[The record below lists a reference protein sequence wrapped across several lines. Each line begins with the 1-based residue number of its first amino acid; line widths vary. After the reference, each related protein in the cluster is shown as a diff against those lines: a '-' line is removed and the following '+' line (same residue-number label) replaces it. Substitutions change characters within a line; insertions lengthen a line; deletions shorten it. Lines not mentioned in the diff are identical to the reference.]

1 MSNDTVRFTVDLS
14 IHDGKL
20 GEFERIAQAMCAG
33 SQNESG
39 TLAYSWYLSEDRKR
53 CRLIEIYADAQAALA
68 HLTGPVVKEL
78 VPQLLESSKVTGF
91 EVYGDPGARATEILL
106 RFGAEVF
113 KPWHGLN
120 R

>member
-1 MSNDTVRFTVDLS
+1 MSNGTVQFTVDLS
-14 IHDGKL
+14 IHDGKV
-20 GEFERIAQAMCAG
+20 GEFERIAQTMCAS

-39 TLAYSWYLSEDRKR
+39 TLAYSWYLSDDRKR
-53 CRLIEIYADAQAALA
+53 CRLIEVYTDAKAAFA

-78 VPQLLESSKVTGF
+78 VPQLLGVSKVTAF
-91 EVYGDPGARATEILL
+91 EVYGDPGPEASEILL

-113 KPWHGLN
+113 KPWHGFN